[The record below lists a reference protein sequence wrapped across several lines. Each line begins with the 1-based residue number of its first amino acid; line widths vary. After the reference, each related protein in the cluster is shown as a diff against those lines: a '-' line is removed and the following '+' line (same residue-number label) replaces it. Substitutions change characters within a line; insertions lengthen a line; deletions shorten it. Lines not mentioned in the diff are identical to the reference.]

1 MTDEVEEK
9 EVPVLNFNGNSYE
22 MDTLGESEKY
32 LIAQIQDLEA
42 QIRQSKAR
50 LDQLEVARKGFC
62 DKLEE
67 TLESPPEVEEE

>member
-32 LIAQIQDLEA
+32 FIAQIQDLEA

>member
-22 MDTLGESEKY
+22 MDTLGEPEKY
-32 LIAQIQDLEA
+32 FIAQIQDLEA

>member
-22 MDTLGESEKY
+22 MDTLGEPEKY
-32 LIAQIQDLEA
+32 FIAQIQDLEA

-67 TLESPPEVEEE
+67 TLESPPGVEEE